1 MNIVQMENRM
11 KGVPDEALR
20 QMLIQMTQTGQVG
33 TPEYLLAAGE
43 IQSRK
48 DARQKASIGQGNQT
62 PVIAELITGGAM
74 PPMPQQQMA
83 PAEAGIAAM
92 RAPSAEQEFA
102 AGGLVAF
109 RDGGVTLSDAQEKL
123 ILERAAA
130 LGLNPDY
137 VLGAVKSS
145 PADKVQTL
153 FDDLGMRSVGKTDV
167 PAMASKVAAP
177 VTAPASIS
185 LSDVMRMATIG
196 EQKQY
201 QQTGQLPQRL
211 QGMLTGQTPLPETP
225 TGPGRATELFTST
238 PGGVQTTPMGQTP
251 SGGLMQFYPGM
262 PALTQAPNVRVS
274 QTDPGY
280 IPPEGLAAQRASVQ
294 NLKPVTPAVVP
305 SPQTPPADG
314 DKPSVQRIDQ
324 PESKKPAAGLPAIDA
339 NGIMGIAKQFAGK
352 APDEIRTTDKQA
364 VEDQFKLYKEM
375 GVDLDPYKKIKER
388 LAGAESEYEKQKN
401 EAGLMALAQFG
412 FNWASTA
419 GPTLAAA
426 AKAGKEVMPGVMES
440 LKDLRKLKREDEKL
454 GAEIAAFDS
463 RMRKDIT
470 DKARSELQ
478 AKKNR
483 NQDRRDAINDN
494 AAKIAGTIYGQQLA
508 SQTSITTTE
517 MTTEAT
523 IARLNQQLG
532 ETQTKNIVDAATK
545 LVTGDPRYALAKPT
559 EKDTMLNNA
568 IQQVL
573 RARLA
578 ASTTVTKT
586 TP

>member
-1 MNIVQMENRM
+1 MENRM

-74 PPMPQQQMA
+74 PPMPQQQMV

-102 AGGLVAF
+102 TGGLVAF
-109 RDGGVTLSDAQEKL
+109 KDGGVTLSDAQEKL

-177 VTAPASIS
+177 VTAPAPIS

-262 PALTQAPNVRVS
+262 PALTQAPNVRVA

-280 IPPEGLAAQRASVQ
+280 IPPEGLAAQRASV
-294 NLKPVTPAVVP
+294 VP
-305 SPQTPPADG
+305 SPQTPPPPADG

-324 PESKKPAAGLPAIDA
+324 PEDKKPAAGLPAIDA
-339 NGIMGIAKQFAGK
+339 TGIMNIAKQFAGT
-352 APDEIRTTDKQA
+352 APDEITTTDKQA
-364 VEDQFKLYKEM
+364 VEDRFKLYKEM
-375 GVDLDPYKKIKER
+375 GIDLDPYKKIKER

-401 EAGLMALAQFG
+401 EAGLAALAQFG
-412 FNWASTA
+412 FTWASTA

-426 AKAGKEVMPGVMES
+426 AKAGKEVMPGAMEA

-454 GAEIAAFDS
+454 GAEIAGFDS
-463 RMRKDIT
+463 RMRMDIT

-483 NQDRRDAINDN
+483 VEDRRNAVQDN
-494 AAKIAGTIYGQQLA
+494 AARIGGTLYGQQLV
-508 SQTSITTTE
+508 SQTSLGVAGLGRETE
-517 MTTEAT
+517 LYKLAQTLDAKATEAD
-523 IARLNQQLG
+523 I
-532 ETQTKNIVDAATK
+532 KNAISMVTSLPNYIV
-545 LVTGDPRYALAKPT
+545 LAKDPAKLQEAMRSAMNT
-559 EKDTMLNNA
+559 VKA
-568 IQQVL
+568 L
-573 RARLA
+573 RRTGE
-578 ASTTVTKT
+578 TTVTPSK
-586 TP
+586 